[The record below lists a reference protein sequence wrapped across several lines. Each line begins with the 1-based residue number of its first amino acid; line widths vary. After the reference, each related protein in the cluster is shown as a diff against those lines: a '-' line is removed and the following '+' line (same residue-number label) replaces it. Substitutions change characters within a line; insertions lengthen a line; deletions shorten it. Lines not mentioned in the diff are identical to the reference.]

1 MPKLLDANAILRYLL
16 SDNQEQAAKVCD
28 AVLAGATT
36 VPEVLCEV
44 VYVLQG
50 RVYKFERIEIV
61 SALLG
66 LLEDIDC
73 ERLVCMRAALKLYG
87 DTNLDFVDCILVS
100 MNNVLD
106 QEVLTFDKKMNRL
119 MEDE

>member
-16 SDNQEQAAKVCD
+16 NDNQEQAAKVCD

-50 RVYKFERIEIV
+50 RVYKFERSEIT

-73 ERLVCMRAALKLYG
+73 ERLVCIRAALKLYNE
-87 DTNLDFVDCILVS
+87 TNLDFVDCILVS
-100 MNNVLD
+100 MNNV
-106 QEVLTFDKKMNRL
+106 QGIEVLTFDKKMNQL
-119 MEDE
+119 MEAK